1 MRSSGTAEMAT
12 IPDKLARLLETFAEM
27 REENERVEVLLDFAQ
42 RFTRVPDRV
51 ASRPFPE
58 ERRVPFCESE
68 AYVWVEDQPNDSLRL
83 YFAVE
88 NPAGVSA
95 KALAYILDRTLSGA
109 SAVQI
114 AAVSPDIVST
124 IFRNNISMGKGMG
137 LMAMVRAVQK
147 EARKRLTGWPADRL
161 TS

>member
-1 MRSSGTAEMAT
+1 MRSNEAGQMAT
-12 IPDKLARLLETFAEM
+12 IPDKLTRLLETFAEM
-27 REENERVEVLLDFAQ
+27 SEEDERVEVLLDFAQ
-42 RFTRVPDRV
+42 RFVPVPERV
-51 ASRPFPE
+51 ASPPYPE
-58 ERRVPFCESE
+58 EKRVPFCESE
-68 AYVWVEDQPNDSLRL
+68 AYFWVEDQPDTSLKV

-88 NPAGVSA
+88 NPSGVSA

-109 SAVQI
+109 AAEQI

-147 EARKRLTGWPADRL
+147 EAKKRLTG
-161 TS
+161 